1 MNTFFR
7 LWKKFGMLALMVI
20 LIVIFSV
27 LSPDTFFTTTT
38 LLNIL
43 KQASVTGVLSCG
55 VTLMMINGAIDLSV
69 ASRMAV
75 STILCSTLMLKG
87 CPIWIAVLVAV
98 LFSVLSGVLN
108 AILAEALKTSMFIVT
123 MAINYI
129 WTGVCYLAVG
139 AATIYGLPESFKNI
153 SQFPVFGAVPSIII
167 VFIVCALIASFT
179 LSKTYF
185 GRHLYA
191 LGGNREAAYL
201 AGINVVKT
209 NILAHAVAGIFIGI
223 GAVLLL
229 SRTMT
234 AGAITANGTYSF
246 DCMIACVLG
255 GVFISG
261 GGGKMYQAILG
272 VLVINIMFN
281 GLTIVGVSDYWQMVL
296 KGALLFFAVGLEV
309 LQRYFA
315 SKQKDVKKAAVQS

>member
-1 MNTFFR
+1 M
-7 LWKKFGMLALMVI
+7 
-20 LIVIFSV
+20 
-27 LSPDTFFTTTT
+27 
-38 LLNIL
+38 
-43 KQASVTGVLSCG
+43 
-55 VTLMMINGAIDLSV
+55 
-69 ASRMAV
+69 
-75 STILCSTLMLKG
+75 
-87 CPIWIAVLVAV
+87 
-98 LFSVLSGVLN
+98 
-108 AILAEALKTSMFIVT
+108 
-123 MAINYI
+123 
-129 WTGVCYLAVG
+129 
-139 AATIYGLPESFKNI
+139 
-153 SQFPVFGAVPSIII
+153 
-167 VFIVCALIASFT
+167 
-179 LSKTYF
+179 
-185 GRHLYA
+185 
-191 LGGNREAAYL
+191 
-201 AGINVVKT
+201 VKT

>member
-55 VTLMMINGAIDLSV
+55 VTLMLITGAIDLSV

-108 AILAEALKTSMFIVT
+108 AILAEALKHP
-123 MAINYI
+123 
-129 WTGVCYLAVG
+129 C
-139 AATIYGLPESFKNI
+139 
-153 SQFPVFGAVPSIII
+153 
-167 VFIVCALIASFT
+167 
-179 LSKTYF
+179 
-185 GRHLYA
+185 
-191 LGGNREAAYL
+191 
-201 AGINVVKT
+201 
-209 NILAHAVAGIFIGI
+209 
-223 GAVLLL
+223 LL
-229 SRTMT
+229 
-234 AGAITANGTYSF
+234 
-246 DCMIACVLG
+246 
-255 GVFISG
+255 
-261 GGGKMYQAILG
+261 
-272 VLVINIMFN
+272 
-281 GLTIVGVSDYWQMVL
+281 
-296 KGALLFFAVGLEV
+296 
-309 LQRYFA
+309 
-315 SKQKDVKKAAVQS
+315 